1 MNQAYHLAQVTAGSF
16 QLCVF
21 KISISPNGLN
31 LAFDVRPII
40 IHVAS
45 SHKASVCIWGPW
57 LKRVVIPKYNVIP
70 LFQNTD
76 RDFVKN
82 CRIIYKSYQVCTKIP
97 LQVSQNYST
106 PHEYND
112 SFSVCIVLRNKS

>member
-16 QLCVF
+16 QLSVF

-45 SHKASVCIWGPW
+45 SHKASV
-57 LKRVVIPKYNVIP
+57 
-70 LFQNTD
+70 LFGD
-76 RDFVKN
+76 
-82 CRIIYKSYQVCTKIP
+82 
-97 LQVSQNYST
+97 LG
-106 PHEYND
+106 
-112 SFSVCIVLRNKS
+112 